1 MLFWGRTGSIK
12 PGRISCAGQAENR
25 QRPHSPLRS
34 QLFPLVLRASEVEGY
49 VWNRHVIQPSF
60 SVEGSLIATV
70 DGLTV
75 GVDGTDPFG
84 SSCCP

>member
-1 MLFWGRTGSIK
+1 MLFRERRGSIK
-12 PGRISCAGQAENR
+12 TERISCEGEAENR
-25 QRPHSPLRS
+25 QTPHSPLRS
-34 QLFPLVLRASEVEGY
+34 QLFPPALEVEGY
-49 VWNRHVIQPSF
+49 VWNWHVIQPRV
-60 SVEGSLIATV
+60 SVKGSLIATV